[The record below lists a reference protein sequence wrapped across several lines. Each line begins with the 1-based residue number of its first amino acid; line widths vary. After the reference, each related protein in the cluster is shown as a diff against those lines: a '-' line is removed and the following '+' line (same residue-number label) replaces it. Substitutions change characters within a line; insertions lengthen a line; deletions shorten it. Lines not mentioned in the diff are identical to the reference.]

1 MKPSLPSLAGALRQH
16 LGGLVGG
23 ALVGGAPAPHHKAKY
38 RRVGGEPGDSRF
50 IIRTHWP

>member
-23 ALVGGAPAPHHKAKY
+23 ALSRGRGGMEPQPHITKLSPEGWVG
-38 RRVGGEPGDSRF
+38 SRE
-50 IIRTHWP
+50 TAAS